1 MLGTIDE
8 REQTMTTID
17 PNKTIQKY
25 RREEEM
31 RKALLQL
38 LERKHTLS
46 VPPQVE
52 DADIVLSD
60 VIEELLEARKK
71 LALLEP
77 LRDSWISELERRET
91 LRNRGDSWKVIDPP
105 MVPLSPV
112 ETHIRDTDSAIA
124 TREEAEQA
132 ANAELTPYRSLPT
145 SSLLYQIP
153 VISTQ
158 EELREAKRKGEQ
170 YIFVANPGDSL
181 KDIEKLR
188 EPAKDEE
195 QVIDLPLSIP
205 EETTSTTV
213 YRGVGR
219 SDGIYLGRGRWLE
232 L

>member
-1 MLGTIDE
+1 
-8 REQTMTTID
+8 MTTID
-17 PNKTIQKY
+17 PNKKIQ
-25 RREEEM
+25 RIRTEEEM
-31 RKALLQL
+31 RKALAAY
-38 LERKHTLS
+38 TLDNVHMS
-46 VPPQVE
+46 IPPQSY
-52 DADIVLSD
+52 DDDIVLSD
-60 VIEELLEARKK
+60 VIEELLEARKE

-91 LRNRGDSWKVIDPP
+91 LRDRGDSWKVIEPTG
-105 MVPLSPV
+105 PLAHAETPV
-112 ETHIRDTDSAIA
+112 RDTDSVIISCEDTA
-124 TREEAEQA
+124 RETGEAELA
-132 ANAELTPYRSLPT
+132 RHASRTLD
-145 SSLLYQIP
+145 QIP

-158 EELREAKRKGEQ
+158 DELREAKRKGAQ